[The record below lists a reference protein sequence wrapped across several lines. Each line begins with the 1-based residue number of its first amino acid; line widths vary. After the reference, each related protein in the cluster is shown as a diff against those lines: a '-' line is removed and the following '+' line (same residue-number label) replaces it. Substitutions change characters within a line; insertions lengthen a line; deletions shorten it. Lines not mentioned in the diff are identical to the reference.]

1 MRKKTDHAGGGDF
14 GGRLSQLERTVCKV
28 GMGSSSGGGDCLY
41 ESEDFKQNNTCK
53 AHDRHIIDV
62 TLLPF
67 SFCSQ
72 FSVPYISVLS
82 TFTLKRRGELQ
93 GYLEGRHWTDFPPAQ
108 NVWRYVL
115 STGQNSLLWEQ
126 EGG

>member
-1 MRKKTDHAGGGDF
+1 MQEVGTLEGGCHSWKEQCV
-14 GGRLSQLERTVCKV
+14 RLEWGAAV
-28 GMGSSSGGGDCLY
+28 GGGDCLY

-115 STGQNSLLWEQ
+115 STGQNSLLWER